1 MISEMDE
8 ATVVDLDS
16 RRIEA
21 FVFRE
26 ARLQDE
32 HRYEEWESLWTD
44 DGVYWVPCNGDDID
58 PEHQVSIIY
67 DNRTRIASR
76 IRQLMSGRRHAQS
89 PTSQMRRVIGNFEM
103 RRDEDD
109 VEVACN
115 FILCESRRGDQRLWS
130 GRTVYR
136 LREVDGQLRMARKNV
151 FLVGND
157 SPIET
162 LAFLI

>member
-1 MISEMDE
+1 MMS
-8 ATVVDLDS
+8 ATEELTHAEVDAES
-16 RRIEA
+16 IQA

-44 DGVYWVPCNGDDID
+44 DGVYWVPCNGDDTD
-58 PEHQVSIIY
+58 PDHDVSIIY

-76 IRQLMSGRRHAQS
+76 IRQLMSGRRHAQR
-89 PTSQMRRVIGNFEM
+89 PASQMRRVIGSFEIH
-103 RRDEDD
+103 RLERDI
-109 VEVACN
+109 EVACN
-115 FILCESRRGDQRLWS
+115 FILCEARRGDQRLWS
-130 GRTVYR
+130 GRIVYR

-151 FLVGND
+151 LLVGND